1 MNGPVIMCPW
11 SSFTRGS
18 TNFCES
24 SLCSWVESPGIAWA
38 GLVYIAIGIYL
49 YRQNKSSPPSSW
61 ILRLF
66 PFFAIM
72 MGVGSALYHSSHTLI
87 FQIWDVGA
95 MFLLGTG
102 ILLFNLVELFKIKN
116 QKMVFWTT
124 IVIEIG
130 IFIFIQGKSGPIILG
145 ILIFF
150 FILTE
155 FFVNRHERKF
165 LWVSL
170 GIFAVGVMALWIEHR
185 SGLCNPDN
193 HFFQW
198 HAVWD
203 SCSAFTYLTLY
214 RYLGH
219 QKN

>member
-1 MNGPVIMCPW
+1 MNESALICPW

-18 TNFCES
+18 TTFCEA

-49 YRQNKSSPPSSW
+49 YRQNKSLPPFSW
-61 ILRLF
+61 ILGLF
-66 PFFAIM
+66 PFFAVM
-72 MGVGSALYHSSHTLI
+72 MGVGSLLYHSSHTLI

-95 MFLLGTG
+95 MFLLGNG
-102 ILLFNLVELFKIKN
+102 ILLFNLEELFKIK
-116 QKMVFWTT
+116 KTKKIFWIA
-124 IVIEIG
+124 IVIELG
-130 IFIFIQGKSGPIILG
+130 LFISLQGKSGPIILG
-145 ILIFF
+145 ILILC
-150 FILTE
+150 FIVTE
-155 FFVNRHERKF
+155 FFVKRPDRKF

-170 GIFAVGVMALWIEHR
+170 GIFAIGGMALWIEHR

-193 HFFQW
+193 HLFQW

-214 RYLGH
+214 RYFSLARR
-219 QKN
+219 